1 MRMTTGRGPVVSQ
14 LQVAAAAKAALCT
27 YTNAL
32 RCQCVALLEGG
43 RGGVAAAGA
52 AGAATAERAAE

>member
-32 RCQCVALLEGG
+32 RCQCVALLDTLQV
-43 RGGVAAAGA
+43 RRCARVASAPHAAVCA
-52 AGAATAERAAE
+52 S